1 MNFTPDTLVSD
12 AIKADPGVVDRLVT
26 LNPTFR
32 KLRNPVLRRVMGR
45 LVSFRDAAR
54 VADVPLAQIMR
65 TVNGEAYVPLGNSGQ
80 EQEKE
85 ELRPNWMAGF
95 TAGGSEKLDVRPALA
110 AGEEPLGMVMKES
123 SKVKEGDFFEVIAPF
138 NPAPL
143 RRVLARKGF
152 VSYGKCIAGEE
163 WQIVFLRDSALA
175 AAVPVNGEVAAR
187 QWQES
192 GICHIDVRGLD
203 PPNPMLAIIAL
214 IETQGMTGPIIVHH
228 EREPIFL
235 YPELAERGWRHEIIA
250 GEPGE
255 VRLRLTSGTA
265 S

>member
-1 MNFTPDTLVSD
+1 MNFTPNTLVAD
-12 AIKADPGVVDRLVT
+12 AIKADPAVVDRLVA

-32 KLRNPVLRRVMGR
+32 KLRNPVLGRVMGK

-54 VADVPLAQIMR
+54 VAGVPLAQIMM
-65 TVNGEAYVPLGNSGQ
+65 TVNGENHVPSDDTGQ
-80 EQEKE
+80 EPEEE
-85 ELRPNWMAGF
+85 ELRPGWMAGY
-95 TAGGSEKLDVRPALA
+95 TSERSKRLDVRPVLA
-110 AGEEPLGMVMKES
+110 AGEEPLGTVLKES
-123 SKVKEGDFFEVIAPF
+123 SKIKEGEFFEVIAPF
-138 NPAPL
+138 DPAPL

-152 VSYGKCIAGEE
+152 VSYGKFIAEEE
-163 WQIVFLRDSALA
+163 WQIVFRRDSALA
-175 AAVPVNGEVAAR
+175 ATGPIEEEVTAR
-187 QWQES
+187 QWRE
-192 GICHIDVRGLD
+192 GGTYHIDVRGLD

-214 IETQGMTGPIIVHH
+214 IETEGMTGPIIVHH

-255 VRLRLTSGTA
+255 VRLRLTSVTT